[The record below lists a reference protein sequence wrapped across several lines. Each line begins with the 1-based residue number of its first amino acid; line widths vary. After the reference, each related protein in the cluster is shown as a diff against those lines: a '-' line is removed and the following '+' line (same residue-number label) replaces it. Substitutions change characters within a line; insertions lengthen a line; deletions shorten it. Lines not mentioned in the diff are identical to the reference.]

1 MTYLLPSLRLWI
13 ATVIICVL
21 GYCALVLGFA
31 QVAAPFQADG
41 SIIVQKGKPVGS
53 RLIAQN
59 FTQDRYFWPRP
70 SAADYNGMGAMGSNL
85 SPTSAKLAQRAAQ
98 TVSRYGASQAAPVPA
113 DLVAA
118 SGGGLDPHISL
129 NGARYQARRVASARN
144 LDVRAV
150 DAAIDRLAFAPG
162 GPLAPDRI
170 VNVLELNLAL
180 DRLDR

>member
-1 MTYLLPSLRLWI
+1 MDHILPSLRLWI
-13 ATVIICVL
+13 ATLVICVMAY
-21 GYCALVLGFA
+21 GAVVLGFA
-31 QVAAPFQADG
+31 QTVAPFQADG
-41 SIIVQKGKPVGS
+41 SIIVQNGKPVGS

-85 SPTSAKLAQRAAQ
+85 SPTNEKLKQRAAE
-98 TVSRYGASQAAPVPA
+98 TVSRYAAAEDDPIPA

-129 NGARYQARRVASARN
+129 AGARYQADRVAAARR
-144 LDVRAV
+144 LPVSSVEAV
-150 DAAIDRLAFAPG
+150 INRLAFAPG
-162 GPLAPDRI
+162 GAFAPDRI
-170 VNVLELNLAL
+170 VNVLELNMAL